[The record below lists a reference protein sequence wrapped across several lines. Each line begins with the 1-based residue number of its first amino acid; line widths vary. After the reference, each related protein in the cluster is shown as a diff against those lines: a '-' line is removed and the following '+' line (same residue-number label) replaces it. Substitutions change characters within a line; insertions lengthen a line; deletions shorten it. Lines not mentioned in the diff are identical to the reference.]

1 MATGVADDRLEPFIN
16 NLIAANDNYRKASA
30 HVKVHTRPP
39 TAAKS
44 KAKAKAKGKAAAKQ

>member
-1 MATGVADDRLEPFIN
+1 MATGVADNRLEPFIN
-16 NLIAANDNYRKASA
+16 DLIAANENYRTASA

-44 KAKAKAKGKAAAKQ
+44 KAKATAKSKASAKQ